1 MQRELENGSGFVP
14 CPLGHSKSIKNPNL
28 ASLYFPFPFHSG
40 KLKGSKW
47 VSYTDYSSWAES
59 GPLPACTN
67 KTLLGHSVLFLLVA
81 VYGCLPVSSAV
92 TGSLN
97 YLELDHLKEHLA
109 NLCLKYGYG
118 NSSFRG
124 VFYLFS

>member
-1 MQRELENGSGFVP
+1 M
-14 CPLGHSKSIKNPNL
+14 
-28 ASLYFPFPFHSG
+28 
-40 KLKGSKW
+40 
-47 VSYTDYSSWAES
+47 
-59 GPLPACTN
+59 
-67 KTLLGHSVLFLLVA
+67 LFLLAA